1 MKNKCTRC
9 AKAERFGR
17 VFECIEHGGKAFHLC
32 VECAQILYKAADAKK
47 DADTEKAA
55 ALYNEFV
62 KDITSDAGRGILLP
76 WVFSLDG
83 KTGDDL

>member
-1 MKNKCTRC
+1 MKNKCARC

-17 VFECIEHGGKAFHLC
+17 VFEYIEHDSKAFRLC

-55 ALYNEFV
+55 VLYDEFV
-62 KDITSDAGRGILLP
+62 KGIASDAGRGILLP
-76 WVFSLDG
+76 WVFSLGG
-83 KTGDDL
+83 KTGQ